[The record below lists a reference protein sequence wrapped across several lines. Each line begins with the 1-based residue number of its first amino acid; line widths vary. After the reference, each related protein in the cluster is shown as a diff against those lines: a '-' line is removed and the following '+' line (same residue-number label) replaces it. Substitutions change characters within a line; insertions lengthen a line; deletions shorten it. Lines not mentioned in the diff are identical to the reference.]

1 MSVVEIKMVV
11 NNQGEPKNI
20 NFFTSIDV
28 NCSIDEIVER
38 ITKKIT
44 DVIDDLPE
52 DKCPES
58 GYAIALWQG
67 DELFTFSFLTT
78 NDEKGVD
85 VKWTNHMMDSENDP
99 TIH

>member
-52 DKCPES
+52 DKYP
-58 GYAIALWQG
+58 
-67 DELFTFSFLTT
+67 
-78 NDEKGVD
+78 
-85 VKWTNHMMDSENDP
+85 
-99 TIH
+99 